1 MFGVVNGVYLCN
13 LDRTSQLSNRIAE
26 RNVPSSPLQ
35 PSFSIRP
42 VSTKYALLPVLDRRA
57 PATVPIKQEAPY
69 SVDNVFNPGT
79 ATAPWSG
86 FADHVNVESSL
97 RRQFFAL
104 QKCEQSEYVPSTAS
118 DMYTVNVQSSKPVEQ
133 PFPGLFRRYMAS
145 QPDEHNTHPK
155 STESQSVFD
164 NHTRQQRMN
173 GQCIYNSLKNK

>member
-42 VSTKYALLPVLDRRA
+42 VSTKYALMPILDRRA

-69 SVDNVFNPGT
+69 SVESVFNPGT
-79 ATAPWSG
+79 APAPWSG
-86 FADHVNVESSL
+86 FADHINVESSL

-118 DMYTVNVQSSKPVEQ
+118 DMYTVNVQSSKPIEQ
-133 PFPGLFRRYMAS
+133 PFPGLFRQDLAV
-145 QPDEHNTHPK
+145 QPNVRTSHTGPSKD
-155 STESQSVFD
+155 QSVFE